1 MIRAKYS
8 VLVEVVASRHYVPG
22 IKVCR
27 VYGHGIRHSLLYVE
41 DGLPPVPDSV
51 ETDVSR
57 VLGISALGLV
67 TTMLKISCVTVTCH
81 CKSLTTVQDI
91 VSLLCVG
98 MCIVTRRQGYNVF
111 YLYCFNYSVL
121 SSGVQLQINVVNTI
135 VTVMHFNVRQP

>member
-1 MIRAKYS
+1 MSLSRQAPVSYSRVHLPVIRAKYS

-57 VLGISALGLV
+57 VLGISALGL
-67 TTMLKISCVTVTCH
+67 I
-81 CKSLTTVQDI
+81 
-91 VSLLCVG
+91 
-98 MCIVTRRQGYNVF
+98 
-111 YLYCFNYSVL
+111 
-121 SSGVQLQINVVNTI
+121 
-135 VTVMHFNVRQP
+135 